1 MFRKIGF
8 LRTRAIRGHM
18 KAAIDNPPTARVKEK
33 ITAELAKVPYPE
45 RVLCRKEEAN
55 PAPAKRYAP
64 AYEKQLS
71 KRMKTDYSTGSG
83 NNAPVLSPELLQY
96 RT

>member
-1 MFRKIGF
+1 MTKKAEVLTGRACETMFRKIGF

-45 RVLCRKEEAN
+45 RVLCRK
-55 PAPAKRYAP
+55 
-64 AYEKQLS
+64 
-71 KRMKTDYSTGSG
+71 
-83 NNAPVLSPELLQY
+83 
-96 RT
+96 

>member
-45 RVLCRKEEAN
+45 RVLCRK
-55 PAPAKRYAP
+55 
-64 AYEKQLS
+64 
-71 KRMKTDYSTGSG
+71 
-83 NNAPVLSPELLQY
+83 
-96 RT
+96 